1 MRLGG
6 VADERMPDARLG
18 VAPSQQGS
26 RVSPSQPVLQP
37 RLASSPGQSTAFP
50 STSPQTRATTS
61 AGSGA
66 GTKAKRN
73 LAALRPLGPSDTS
86 DHSPN
91 RDGHVGSSS
100 MVQDTEAAMHG
111 AAKLP
116 SQELPSQG
124 RYSAHPTYS
133 SHPTYSAH
141 PGTAAATGGRLGV
154 GYQPGPEVYA
164 AYNGQMLAMNVHAN
178 GGHLHGANETN
189 SVQVFGGFFGAHSPR
204 GQPKG
209 QRMRNSKSQA
219 RREAEEALDF
229 EEFDEDAQAD
239 NKHKAMLAVNTD
251 YTQNAAQRVGRQLAA
266 EIDNLMVCI
275 LPVVFIC
282 YVGLEFDR
290 IGKTGGLDPRVI
302 LGEKTSEFRS
312 QIEMV
317 DKRGLL
323 PGDQESTC
331 NLFHVNKAI
340 DPALSHMPTRDRK
353 SVV

>member
-1 MRLGG
+1 
-6 VADERMPDARLG
+6 
-18 VAPSQQGS
+18 
-26 RVSPSQPVLQP
+26 
-37 RLASSPGQSTAFP
+37 
-50 STSPQTRATTS
+50 
-61 AGSGA
+61 
-66 GTKAKRN
+66 
-73 LAALRPLGPSDTS
+73 
-86 DHSPN
+86 
-91 RDGHVGSSS
+91 
-100 MVQDTEAAMHG
+100 
-111 AAKLP
+111 
-116 SQELPSQG
+116 
-124 RYSAHPTYS
+124 
-133 SHPTYSAH
+133 
-141 PGTAAATGGRLGV
+141 
-154 GYQPGPEVYA
+154 
-164 AYNGQMLAMNVHAN
+164 
-178 GGHLHGANETN
+178 
-189 SVQVFGGFFGAHSPR
+189 
-204 GQPKG
+204 
-209 QRMRNSKSQA
+209 MRNSKSQA

-340 DPALSHMPTRDRK
+340 DPALSHMPTSRYFKNETACDKIRSSEVASLGSVSWVTVVIAALVALFVLTLCVFFRYILMFCKDLSRAVVSQRRSKWARK
-353 SVV
+353 AAGLQVDDHPSRPRPDA